1 MRIDSLRQALERYQP
16 ADAREAGFRLRMLEL
31 TQAEAACA
39 RSLFQPGHFTASAF
53 LLSPDREELLLIHH
67 RKLGIWVQ
75 PGGHI
80 DAEDADAEAA
90 ARREVS
96 EEVGLTELTPLTVG
110 QNAIFDIDVHAIPA
124 HKQEL
129 AHEHFDVRFA
139 FVCSTRAFTRSEEV
153 ADARWV
159 PLAGLAELGTD
170 ESVLRAARKL
180 QNQNRF

>member
-1 MRIDSLRQALERYQP
+1 
-16 ADAREAGFRLRMLEL
+16 MLEL
-31 TQAEAACA
+31 TRAESACE
-39 RSLFQPGHFTASAF
+39 RSHFAPGHFTASAF
-53 LLSPDREELLLIHH
+53 LLSPDRRDLLLIHH

-80 DAEDADAEAA
+80 DAEDADVESS

-96 EEVGLTELTPLTVG
+96 EEVGLSDLDPLVG
-110 QNAIFDIDVHAIPA
+110 EHAIFDVDIHPIPA
-124 HKQEL
+124 RKLEP

-139 FVCSTRAFTRSEEV
+139 FAATSREFTRSEEV

-159 PLAGLAELGTD
+159 PLGELATLGTD

-180 QNQNRF
+180 LAFAKR